1 MVKFIGLYFI
11 PLKSLNLGSKKK
23 VVCLRKNFSLK
34 KNSTSI
40 NLFRKSIFKLENT
53 KKVEMGFKNLF
64 YILVAGLTAI
74 FGVFFFSS
82 IKSNKETF
90 VSPVLSHSFSKKPVM
105 TKIKTIPVFS
115 VTNRFGQPF
124 LIQNN
129 EGEHVGLIFLSHF
142 EALEFGKELE
152 KSHQATNPRI
162 FIMGLDKA
170 MKMVS
175 QGATSSGIK
184 DRFGQDIKM
193 RFQFIPEQRQVD
205 YSISL
210 NKTLGSPQKR
220 PNVPVFTVPGLNI
233 MKGKERIS
241 PMFLSKE
248 DLDLAW
254 KNLRNNNPD
263 FDRRPEIIEA
273 DLIQLIFYMKNNGN
287 TLNSLLNIGFVPS
300 NDSLAF
306 VKKEIKTEPSARMIF

>member
-1 MVKFIGLYFI
+1 
-11 PLKSLNLGSKKK
+11 
-23 VVCLRKNFSLK
+23 
-34 KNSTSI
+34 
-40 NLFRKSIFKLENT
+40 
-53 KKVEMGFKNLF
+53 
-64 YILVAGLTAI
+64 
-74 FGVFFFSS
+74 
-82 IKSNKETF
+82 
-90 VSPVLSHSFSKKPVM
+90 M

-129 EGEHVGLIFLSHF
+129 EGEHVGLIFFSHF

-170 MKMVS
+170 VKMVS

-205 YSISL
+205 YSVSL
-210 NKTLGSPQKR
+210 NKTRGNAQKHS
-220 PNVPVFTVPGLNI
+220 NVPVFTVPGLNI
-233 MKGKERIS
+233 IKGKERIS

-248 DLDLAW
+248 DLDIAW

-263 FDRRPEIIEA
+263 FDRRPDIIEA

-300 NDSLAF
+300 NESLAF
-306 VKKEIKTEPSARMIF
+306 VKKEIKAEPSARMIF

>member
-1 MVKFIGLYFI
+1 MICFNSLQFV
-11 PLKSLNLGSKKK
+11 PLKSLNSRSRNILERAKT
-23 VVCLRKNFSLK
+23 NFSAKK
-34 KNSTSI
+34 KNSLMKL
-40 NLFRKSIFKLENT
+40 NKKSFFNIDNKKKLGFN
-53 KKVEMGFKNLF
+53 FKNVF

-82 IKSNKETF
+82 VRSGEDGLIHP
-90 VSPVLSHSFSKKPVM
+90 VSSHSFSKKPVM

-129 EGEHVGLIFLSHF
+129 EGEHVGLIFFSHS
-142 EALEFGKELE
+142 EALEFGRELE

-170 MKMVS
+170 VKMVG

-193 RFQFIPEQRQVD
+193 RFQFIPEQKQVD
-205 YSISL
+205 YSVSL
-210 NKTLGSPQKR
+210 NKTAADSRKHS
-220 PNVPVFTVPGLNI
+220 NVPIFTVPGLNI
-233 MKGKERIS
+233 IKGKERIS

-254 KNLRNNNPD
+254 KNLRKNNPD
-263 FDRRPEIIEA
+263 LDRRPIIIEG

-300 NDSLAF
+300 NESLSF
-306 VKKEIKTEPSARMIF
+306 VKKEIKAEPSAKMMF

>member
-1 MVKFIGLYFI
+1 
-11 PLKSLNLGSKKK
+11 
-23 VVCLRKNFSLK
+23 
-34 KNSTSI
+34 
-40 NLFRKSIFKLENT
+40 
-53 KKVEMGFKNLF
+53 
-64 YILVAGLTAI
+64 
-74 FGVFFFSS
+74 
-82 IKSNKETF
+82 
-90 VSPVLSHSFSKKPVM
+90 M

-129 EGEHVGLIFLSHF
+129 EGEHVGLIFFSHF
-142 EALEFGKELE
+142 EALEFGKILE

-170 MKMVS
+170 VKMVS

-205 YSISL
+205 YSVIL
-210 NKTLGSPQKR
+210 NKTRGSAQKHS
-220 PNVPVFTVPGLNI
+220 NVPVFTVPGLNI
-233 MKGKERIS
+233 IKGKERIS

-248 DLDLAW
+248 DLDIAW

-263 FDRRPEIIEA
+263 FDRRPDIIEA
-273 DLIQLIFYMKNNGN
+273 DLIQLIFIMKNNGN

-300 NDSLAF
+300 NESLAF
-306 VKKEIKTEPSARMIF
+306 VKKEIKAEPSARMIF